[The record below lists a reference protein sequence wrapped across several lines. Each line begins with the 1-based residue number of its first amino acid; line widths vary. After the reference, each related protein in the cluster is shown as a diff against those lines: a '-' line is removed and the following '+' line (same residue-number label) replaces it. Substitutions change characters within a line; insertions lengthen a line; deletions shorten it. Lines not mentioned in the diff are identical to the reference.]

1 MWVVLQDITVAIS
14 NGNMDDFELE
24 LAEQD
29 VLDWDDVLDHSF
41 FSKNEIDE
49 YDEMGD
55 LMEGEAFTSDHL
67 LREL

>member
-1 MWVVLQDITVAIS
+1 
-14 NGNMDDFELE
+14 MDDFELE